1 MDIQTNNNARQ
12 QKSKILGG
20 VLIVSFGILY
30 FLEKTGANIPH
41 WLVSWETILI
51 AIGIVSLYKH
61 NFRHLPGFIMVGVGT
76 VFLINEFR
84 PNFIDSNFILPV
96 VVILI
101 GLSVIGRSL
110 NLFGMNKKDTYIFDE
125 EIDQSSE
132 DFVKSTTLFG
142 GVKKSIVSKTFKGA
156 NFDTKFGGTE
166 INLSQADIQQPV
178 VIHST
183 TALGGLKI
191 IVPSNWQVKSEI
203 SAIFGSV
210 EDKRAPISDLSRDPN
225 KVLILKGNCTFG
237 GVEIISYV

>member
-1 MDIQTNNNARQ
+1 
-12 QKSKILGG
+12 
-20 VLIVSFGILY
+20 
-30 FLEKTGANIPH
+30 
-41 WLVSWETILI
+41 
-51 AIGIVSLYKH
+51 
-61 NFRHLPGFIMVGVGT
+61 
-76 VFLINEFR
+76 
-84 PNFIDSNFILPV
+84 
-96 VVILI
+96 
-101 GLSVIGRSL
+101 
-110 NLFGMNKKDTYIFDE
+110 MNKKDTYIFDE

>member
-1 MDIQTNNNARQ
+1 MDIQTNNNERH
-12 QKSKILGG
+12 QKAKILTGVI
-20 VLIVSFGILY
+20 VLIFGVFYL
-30 FLEKTGANIPH
+30 LEKAHLNIPE
-41 WLVSWETILI
+41 WLVSWKSILI
-51 AIGIVSLYKH
+51 AAGIVALYKH
-61 NFRHLPGFIMVGVGT
+61 RFQSMSGFVMLGVGS
-76 VFLINEFR
+76 VFMINEFK
-84 PNFIDSNFILPV
+84 PNFIDSNFIFPII
-96 VVILI
+96 VIII
-101 GLSVIGRSL
+101 GLSIIGKSL
-110 NLFGMNKKDTYIFDE
+110 NIFGINNKNFHMFDE
-125 EIDQSSE
+125 QIDQSSE
-132 DFVKSTTLFG
+132 DIVISSTLFG

-183 TALGGLKI
+183 TAFGGLKI

-225 KVLILKGNCTFG
+225 KVLILKGNCAFG